1 MVFPKTNIP
10 FNRLSAAKA
19 STNIKADTSNIV
31 NLVQNVINLL
41 DAEDLERLSIA
52 HDGRSEAS
60 NFILRRYLENTA
72 TYAETI
78 LPDSPGMSPLE
89 PTIDMPQWEGVS
101 EPDNAEEMTP
111 GAPKYAI
118 IPSLM
123 SGLINA

>member
-52 HDGRSEAS
+52 NDGRSEAS

-78 LPDSPGMSPLE
+78 LPDSPRMSPLE
-89 PTIDMPQWEGVS
+89 PTIDDMPQCEGVS
-101 EPDNAEEMTP
+101 ELDNAEEITP
-111 GAPKYAI
+111 REPKYANI
-118 IPSLM
+118 SLFN
-123 SGLINA
+123 IRVN